1 MSFDLEDDNVTLW
14 RNDSA
19 FTLNFSEI
27 TDWLVEPLTDERC
40 ALGFVCNETHQANC
54 TNIRMVSLAYGFGDV
69 HAIVAVLGGRAE
81 TCACHDCNYE

>member
-69 HAIVAVLGGRAE
+69 HAGFWCRRGARDLRL
-81 TCACHDCNYE
+81 CK